1 MDKQALDF
9 LRQPPKGVIDFSSLI
24 HDSYYYVDKTPS
36 IKKVFGEDPSEV
48 LLMARPRR
56 FGKTL
61 LMNTFYNFLKIDPE
75 NPDDTSYQDRLFQ
88 NTRIYEDK
96 AFCERFMGK
105 WPVIFVSF
113 KEVNGSYFRQAAS
126 MLAQFIV
133 KAASQHKYLLKSDR
147 LDEYDK
153 DQFKTLLK
161 KETLMADPELSD
173 LAMSLNI
180 LSTLLSQHYDKKVIV
195 LIDEYDVPL
204 AKAYSNGYYDDMV
217 VLIQAILSSVLK
229 DNTVLKKGVLTGC
242 LRVSKKSIFT
252 GLNNPDVNTVV
263 NDEGFLADSFGFTKD
278 EVKTMLDYY
287 DLNAHEKAVQDWYD
301 GYRIGGKEIFCPWD
315 VVCFCKQSLI
325 SMRLGNKVSAPKD
338 FWTATSSNFI
348 IQEFMSYLKE
358 KDADDMQTLL
368 DGGEIEFS
376 VNEDLSYRE
385 IESNHEVDDF
395 WTMLLYTGYLT
406 AVKTIRD
413 DIVRCTVRIP
423 NREIRS
429 AFSKYI
435 ASYYKSAAVTKVS
448 SELVAALLSG
458 DSENVRT
465 LIESK
470 LRNFVSLK
478 DVHTKSAPEN
488 FYHGFLD
495 GIFSTQTSEFTDFRS
510 NCDAGDGYADI
521 VFSSLDHKYG
531 VVIEL
536 KSARNEDSFT
546 GLAADALKQI
556 EERKYTDV
564 LVKLKVKKIY
574 CYGLSFYN
582 KQCFVQCELKEL

>member
-75 NPDDTSYQDRLFQ
+75 NPDDTSYQDKLFQ

-278 EVKTMLDYY
+278 EVKTMLGYY
-287 DLNAHEKAVQDWYD
+287 DLSAHEKAVKDWYD

-325 SMRLGNKVSAPKD
+325 SMRLGNKVSAPQD

-348 IQEFMSYLKE
+348 IEEFMSYLKE

-429 AFSKYI
+429 AFNQCI

-536 KSARNEDSFT
+536 KSARNEDSFI
-546 GLAADALKQI
+546 GLATDALKQI